1 MSRVFQ
7 MASVRTSI
15 IGRPRRLS
23 PHRRA
28 HPATDRYTLICEEPL
43 IIEPGAT
50 VGAVS
55 HRGFRGCV
63 VSRGP
68 RKGRREDVLKIRL
81 HEGGQLGAVRYRA
94 DSGGLHRL
102 EVDAEAGELVGQL
115 LGQLLG
121 GVCEMSPVGRV
132 VAAGA
137 NLALRGSWSG

>member
-1 MSRVFQ
+1 MRPSGLSVIGVFEV
-7 MASVRTSI
+7 ASFLAGLV
-15 IGRPRRLS
+15 
-23 PHRRA
+23 
-28 HPATDRYTLICEEPL
+28 E
-43 IIEPGAT
+43 
-50 VGAVS
+50 
-55 HRGFRGCV
+55 
-63 VSRGP
+63 
-68 RKGRREDVLKIRL
+68 GRREDVLKIRL